1 MNSNDEH
8 TYSMAYVPGNV
19 ISTFYTALVI
29 SSSKQHPEVV
39 TTIIP
44 FYSDEAT
51 ETDRG

>member
-1 MNSNDEH
+1 
-8 TYSMAYVPGNV
+8 MAYAPGNV

-29 SSSKQHPEVV
+29 SSSKQHPHGV

-51 ETDRG
+51 ATYRG